1 MQARSVGGAL
11 ARPLVRSR
19 TLVASGDAVWIW
31 PGIALTTR
39 RGAEIVPVADATIR
53 FWVSR
58 LHGPEAL
65 DRNLSRAIA
74 SAAQRLT
81 VGDEIDAQWAIDAL
95 QLTELSQ
102 NGALLACAISDDL
115 CVPKPNLPTRAT
127 LRTWNARDVAL
138 HLPIYKLHVEA
149 ARALV
154 KGVIPFDPQ
163 KHPRWPAGAEDSQ
176 GGQFAPTGGASDAS
190 VIPVAVR
197 RPKRPKR
204 LPPLGLGDH
213 LSEPPK
219 GIGDNSGKF
228 PELDVPQEEPPPEER
243 YGVVTEIGQALQE
256 ALAVGAL
263 LWVRNTLQGLETIWW
278 MKQIAT
284 NYNYQILASLDPP
297 KTLQELQDAVKRP
310 TLGYH
315 IHHIVEW
322 NGSGNSFSVD
332 QLENPA
338 NLVEIPEVKHREI
351 SDWYGDEN
359 EDYKINGKE
368 VSPRDFLRGKSWK
381 EQYDFGIKI
390 LKDFR
395 VLKP

>member
-1 MQARSVGGAL
+1 
-11 ARPLVRSR
+11 
-19 TLVASGDAVWIW
+19 
-31 PGIALTTR
+31 
-39 RGAEIVPVADATIR
+39 
-53 FWVSR
+53 
-58 LHGPEAL
+58 
-65 DRNLSRAIA
+65 
-74 SAAQRLT
+74 
-81 VGDEIDAQWAIDAL
+81 
-95 QLTELSQ
+95 
-102 NGALLACAISDDL
+102 
-115 CVPKPNLPTRAT
+115 
-127 LRTWNARDVAL
+127 
-138 HLPIYKLHVEA
+138 
-149 ARALV
+149 
-154 KGVIPFDPQ
+154 
-163 KHPRWPAGAEDSQ
+163 
-176 GGQFAPTGGASDAS
+176 
-190 VIPVAVR
+190 
-197 RPKRPKR
+197 
-204 LPPLGLGDH
+204 
-213 LSEPPK
+213 
-219 GIGDNSGKF
+219 
-228 PELDVPQEEPPPEER
+228 
-243 YGVVTEIGQALQE
+243 
-256 ALAVGAL
+256 
-263 LWVRNTLQGLETIWW
+263 